1 MSGDKKEKAKKGE
14 KNENTNVNS
23 DVVLKFPELNTITC
37 KNCMFRAEDIG
48 KVKGATLARCD
59 CYPKNDKPID
69 ILFNGYE
76 CEYYVD
82 ENIK

>member
-1 MSGDKKEKAKKGE
+1 MADKEKEKKKQRE
-14 KNENTNVNS
+14 SNINS
-23 DVVLKFPELNTITC
+23 DVTLQYPDVNTITC
-37 KNCMFRAEDIG
+37 KNCMFRAEDVG